1 MNTLDCLID
10 YVSNWRSL
18 NGVTYSGK
26 LRTDDYIKFA
36 RDLQN
41 EIAKEILKTLKII
54 FFKQTH
60 IINLPIKM
68 YRDKSRKN
76 ISGRAF
82 TKISKG

>member
-1 MNTLDCLID
+1 MDVLQYLTE
-10 YVSNWRSL
+10 YVNNWRSK
-18 NGVTYSGK
+18 NKITYSGK
-26 LRTDDYIKFA
+26 LETDDYIKFA
-36 RDLQN
+36 QDLQN

-76 ISGRAF
+76 ISGRL
-82 TKISKG
+82 